1 MRKTTRDAR
10 LDAYFAAVHS
20 SHLRQRVANWRLYAA
35 VTGST
40 MAMLTGA
47 SAAVIQT
54 GIADTSEPPASA
66 RVASQHLLSSG
77 NTPLRNVIRQ
87 AIANAKASPQTAPQ
101 TTQAQAQAPA
111 ILPNGVVPLYST
123 STTIQS
129 GEWVSIYGS
138 NLASQTTLWNNDF
151 PISLGGTSVT
161 INGQSAY
168 LLFVSPGQINLQAP
182 DDSATGTVTVVVTT
196 AAGSATSMVTLGQA
210 SPSFSLLDSKH
221 VAGIILRDNGS
232 GAYGNGTYDILGPT
246 GTTLGYPTVAAKPG
260 DSVVLFGFG
269 FGPTTPHVP
278 AGQVYSGQARM
289 ANDLSLYIANG
300 QVKNTFAGISSAGLY
315 QINLRIP
322 NGLGNGDVPLQAMT
336 IGLSSQPGVVISLD
350 DPSANGGGPVFSG
363 GGGTAPPPPF
373 VSSPG
378 FFSSFPGGSSGGFGG
393 GSSGG
398 FGGGSG
404 GGGGSSNARR
414 RHRRYEPTMKFP
426 PKKQG

>member
-1 MRKTTRDAR
+1 MSKPTRNAR
-10 LDAYFAAVHS
+10 LDAYFAAVGPS
-20 SHLRQRVANWRLYAA
+20 RMKQRVTNWRLYAA

-40 MAMLTGA
+40 MAMMTGA

-54 GIADTSEPPASA
+54 GITDTSEPSASA
-66 RVASQHLLSSG
+66 RIASQHLLSSG

-87 AIANAKASPQTAPQ
+87 AIANAKAAPQ
-101 TTQAQAQAPA
+101 TTQAEAQTPT
-111 ILPNGVVPLYST
+111 ILPNGVVPLYSK

-151 PISLGGTSVT
+151 PLSLGGTSVT
-161 INGQSAY
+161 VNGKPAY
-168 LLFVSPGQINLQAP
+168 ILFVSPGQINLQAP

-289 ANDLSLYIANG
+289 ANELSLYIANA

-322 NGLGNGDVPLQAMT
+322 NGLGTGDVPLQAMT
-336 IGLSSQPGVVISLD
+336 MG
-350 DPSANGGGPVFSG
+350 
-363 GGGTAPPPPF
+363 
-373 VSSPG
+373 
-378 FFSSFPGGSSGGFGG
+378 
-393 GSSGG
+393 
-398 FGGGSG
+398 
-404 GGGGSSNARR
+404 
-414 RHRRYEPTMKFP
+414 
-426 PKKQG
+426 